1 MRSKKSAS
9 QKLTVVLLS
18 VILVL
23 CCTIGGTLA
32 WLSAE
37 SQTVTN
43 TFTVGDINISLA
55 ETTGEN
61 YKILPGGE
69 SDKNPEVTV
78 QLGSEKCYVYVLID
92 NTVVLNNAV
101 VATPDISADDWQVV
115 QTSGT
120 KTLYRY
126 KEVVDAMDAEKTL
139 PVFTKVTYADTISKD
154 DITTLTNTK
163 IIINAFAHQSENIDN
178 ESVADDAAKDH
189 FGMTTTP

>member
-37 SQTVTN
+37 SETVTN
-43 TFTVGDINISLA
+43 TFTVGDINISLT
-55 ETTGEN
+55 ETTGDN

-69 SDKNPEVTV
+69 SAKNPKVTV
-78 QLGSEKCYVYVLID
+78 QQGSEKCYVYVLID

-101 VATPDISADDWQVV
+101 VATPNISVEDWNVV
-115 QTSGT
+115 QTSET

-139 PVFTKVTYADTISKD
+139 PVFTKVTYANTISKG
-154 DITTLTNTK
+154 DIATLTNTK
-163 IIINAFAHQSENIDN
+163 IIIKAFAHQSENITDVN
-178 ESVADDAAKDH
+178 VADTAAKTH
-189 FGMTTTP
+189 FGMTANP